1 MITRLEEL
9 IAAHINCPNHWS
21 KLENASSLGALVWVA
36 WGIGLELARFLV
48 ERELTRR
55 ALLPT
60 QWPSC
65 PHCSTRLNS
74 RGFQPRSML
83 TLVGQVKWS
92 RRVGRCP
99 KKCPGSLR
107 VPLDECLLIK
117 PDQKTSEEVIK
128 LGCLL
133 AIFVP
138 FEITS
143 HLLEQLTDIKVCA
156 QTIANWVTQK
166 GRLATSN
173 LSFELTAFS
182 QGESPTPEQLS
193 TKVESMTLA
202 VGGDGVMVPFR
213 PQEKS
218 PSGATQWRE
227 VKVGIIARL
236 GANFTRSGKPATRL
250 HHRRLV
256 GVLGNIHDLAPRL
269 MVEAVRS
276 GLEDASKVA
285 WLSDGAVG
293 FWNLYEQ
300 FLEPL
305 NVVGVLDFYHAAG
318 HLWSAAAAYKDGRTR
333 AAKDWFKHWRHEL
346 RHGNSIGVISEL
358 NSLANSPSLKASQ
371 RQSIR
376 RVHDYFKAHVEHI
389 TYQAF
394 EEQGLPRGSGMVE
407 SACKWLIQQRF
418 KGVGM
423 RWSSQGFNHLLH
435 LRLAWVN
442 SRFDD
447 LFEKGSCF
455 EPSTSSPN
463 S

>member
-1 MITRLEEL
+1 
-9 IAAHINCPNHWS
+9 
-21 KLENASSLGALVWVA
+21 
-36 WGIGLELARFLV
+36 
-48 ERELTRR
+48 
-55 ALLPT
+55 
-60 QWPSC
+60 
-65 PHCSTRLNS
+65 
-74 RGFQPRSML
+74 
-83 TLVGQVKWS
+83 
-92 RRVGRCP
+92 
-99 KKCPGSLR
+99 
-107 VPLDECLLIK
+107 VPLDELLLIK
-117 PDQKTSEEVIK
+117 PDQKTSDEVIK

-143 HLLEQLTDIKVCA
+143 HLLSQLTGIKVCA
-156 QTIANWVTQK
+156 QTIANWVKEK
-166 GRLATSN
+166 GRLATSQRAPD
-173 LSFELTAFS
+173 LTAFS
-182 QGESPTPEQLS
+182 QGESPSPEQLS
-193 TKVESMTLA
+193 DELQSMALA
-202 VGGDGVMVPFR
+202 IAADGVMVPFR

-236 GANFTRSGKPATRL
+236 GAYFTREGKPETRL
-250 HHRRLV
+250 HHRRLIA
-256 GVLGNIHDLAPRL
+256 VLGNIHDLAPRL
-269 MVEAVRS
+269 MVEALRS
-276 GLEDASKVA
+276 GLQNASKVV

-293 FWNLYEQ
+293 FWNLYYQ

-346 RHGNSIGVISEL
+346 RHGNSIEVMNEL
-358 NSLANSPSLKASQ
+358 NTQANSPSLKASQ

-376 RVHDYFKAHVEHI
+376 RVYDYFKAHEEHI

-394 EEQGLPRGSGMVE
+394 EEQGIPRGSGMVE

-423 RWSSQGFNHLLH
+423 RWSSEGFNHLLH

-447 LFEKGSCF
+447 LFSDGSCF
-455 EPSTSSPN
+455 SPSTSSPN